1 MTITTYATLKSAVAD
16 FLNREDLTSAIPT
29 FIAFAESAHRRDIRD
44 RRMITRASLT
54 LDAQFEALPTDW
66 LETIRITIDANP
78 VRELQQASLS
88 DIAFR
93 RTGNVDTTGAPVMFA
108 HIGSD
113 IELWPTPNESYTAQI
128 TYYAKATALSA
139 DSDTNWLL
147 SAAPDAYLYGA
158 LMHSAPYLKDDAR
171 ITVWASLYSA
181 AIKALNTTSD
191 DAKFGGTG
199 LVMKTKRGAP

>member
-16 FLNREDLTSAIPT
+16 FLDRQDLTSAIPT

-88 DIAFR
+88 DLAFR

-108 HIGSD
+108 HIGPD
-113 IELWPTPNESYTAQI
+113 IELWPTPNESYTASI

-171 ITVWASLYSA
+171 VALWAGLYQQAVQGLAQESEQA
-181 AIKALNTTSD
+181 RYGSPLRMRIKAN
-191 DAKFGGTG
+191 G
-199 LVMKTKRGAP
+199 